1 MDVRT
6 QIKIL
11 EFDVSAVSAGYLGYL
26 YQLAMIC
33 KYPMKI
39 AVAQGSY
46 LMPAMVGYHYP
57 AYRSELLPSYLCG
70 YLGN

>member
-26 YQLAMIC
+26 YQLAVIC

-46 LMPAMVGYHYP
+46 LMPAMVLDTIIQPIGVSFYP
-57 AYRSELLPSYLCG
+57 LIYADI
-70 YLGN
+70 